1 MMSTIPP
8 KGPLM
13 SLPDAAGPSA
23 TPGTCDVPGCTR
35 PIAISL
41 DRCRIHLAE
50 QLSKDEDVIAFGD
63 PELEG
68 IAAVVI
74 LTLRSAGIPAMAEER
89 DDASGSI
96 GLDLYTFMQ
105 PDREW
110 PLAQIALE
118 VPGAELT
125 DLFGATRL
133 ETPMRFGSD
142 VLLRLQV
149 IVPVVDGE
157 RIRDGLSRAL
167 TAVMTE
173 VVGSADPFLV
183 AVEFEDAR

>member
-8 KGPLM
+8 KEPSCPSPTPRGRPRPPAPVTF
-13 SLPDAAGPSA
+13 PDAHDRSPSRWI
-23 TPGTCDVPGCTR
+23 DVG
-35 PIAISL
+35 S
-41 DRCRIHLAE
+41 LAE

-118 VPGAELT
+118 GA
-125 DLFGATRL
+125 R
-133 ETPMRFGSD
+133 R
-142 VLLRLQV
+142 
-149 IVPVVDGE
+149 
-157 RIRDGLSRAL
+157 
-167 TAVMTE
+167 
-173 VVGSADPFLV
+173 
-183 AVEFEDAR
+183 